1 MNASHF
7 AGLSRKSEVHLVLPL
22 VFAASSG
29 RNVALFPRC
38 SIRHF
43 LAQNIS
49 AYSTHRR
56 TRRRSR
62 VEPAPDRMHVRIVET
77 RDDGSSAPVIK
88 SDRRSCCDRYDL
100 VTRLA

>member
-7 AGLSRKSEVHLVLPL
+7 AGLSRKFEVHLVLPL

-29 RNVALFPRC
+29 RNVALFPRR

-49 AYSTHRR
+49 ADSTHRR
-56 TRRRSR
+56 TRRGCRISAR
-62 VEPAPDRMHVRIVET
+62 EGSWLAFPALKAQRI
-77 RDDGSSAPVIK
+77 K
-88 SDRRSCCDRYDL
+88 M
-100 VTRLA
+100 